1 MYLRMNPRITAS
13 LLLCLTGCCVY
24 KCKTNRMLKT
34 TSDTKTSALTPKLSS
49 MLVVDD
55 AEGFWVA
62 IAVLTEVPLE
72 VATALVLVTAEV
84 AEDDETA
91 EVAVALVEEVVVVV
105 VDAALAEVEVD
116 VEVPLVVVVAA
127 RVVDVDVA

>member
-34 TSDTKTSALTPKLSS
+34 ISDTKTSALTPKLSS

-62 IAVLTEVPLE
+62 MFVLAEVPLE
-72 VATALVLVTAEV
+72 VAAALVLVAAEV

-91 EVAVALVEEVVVVV
+91 EVAVALVEEVVVV
-105 VDAALAEVEVD
+105 DTALAPEVEVE